1 MPANTKRNMNS
12 TSFSSVI
19 VIERNASIS
28 VCERSAFDIV
38 YFSGFFDMR
47 CISEGRF
54 FYECIIKKCRL

>member
-38 YFSGFFDMR
+38 
-47 CISEGRF
+47 
-54 FYECIIKKCRL
+54 